1 MSIIIAHVKC
11 QIMIYISSS
20 KVGMFD
26 LPKVICLNV
35 RRAITTYFN
44 DFQLKKSEVE
54 DLYKLYAADFEMFGY
69 SPLDFISIAQ
79 PG

>member
-1 MSIIIAHVKC
+1 
-11 QIMIYISSS
+11 
-20 KVGMFD
+20 MFD
-26 LPKVICLNV
+26 LPKKIICLNV